1 MILRRPR
8 ALSSRPRGDSL
19 DGLRMRADR
28 DRAIRTYNQE
38 SFHDAFREDL
48 LRAQSHVLL
57 LSPFMAIKRA
67 TYYYAYLEDAIRRNC
82 RVVVCSKPEHE
93 VTGDL
98 RDDHSRIVAAL
109 EQIGAQFRSR
119 PGMHEKVAIVD
130 DDILWSGSLNI
141 LSHNST
147 TELMHRMEVAE
158 VVVEVIEEL
167 SLQSFVEFASDS
179 DREEG
184 VGPGLP
190 RHLPEG
196 DLRACAECGRPMV
209 FFDDS
214 SMWICSGAPGCSG
227 FDLQDEQP
235 PPALHGASRVAEGR
249 EERGRDSDLLP
260 GFQCPDCGAGVQVH
274 KGLRPRVGCSS
285 RGCGFRIDPQLSKWL
300 LKALRRTRA

>member
-1 MILRRPR
+1 
-8 ALSSRPRGDSL
+8 
-19 DGLRMRADR
+19 MRADR

-67 TYYYAYLEDAIRRNC
+67 TYYYAYLEDAVRRNC
-82 RVVVCSKPEHE
+82 RVVVCSKPEQE

-98 RDDHSRIVAAL
+98 REDHGRIVAAL
-109 EQIGAQFRSR
+109 EHAGAQFHCR

-130 DDILWSGSLNI
+130 EDILWSGSLNI

-147 TELMHRMEVAE
+147 TELMHRMQVPE

-167 SLQSFVEFASDS
+167 SLQPFLEHVSSGDQGQRV
-179 DREEG
+179 R
-184 VGPGLP
+184 PPLP
-190 RHLPEG
+190 LHPPEG
-196 DLRACAECGRPMV
+196 DLRSCAECGRPMI
-209 FFDDS
+209 FFGDS
-214 SMWICSGAPGCSG
+214 AMWICSGAPGCSG

-235 PPALHGASRVAEGR
+235 PRASAPALHGASRVAEAGEGR
-249 EERGRDSDLLP
+249 GKDTDLLP
-260 GFQCPDCGAGVQVH
+260 GFQCPDCGAGVGVH

-285 RGCGFRIDPQLSKWL
+285 RACGFQIDPQLSKWL